1 MSSMYLLM
9 AGAGALLLMVML
21 GVVVLIAR
29 HLDGSNKAGKQDF
42 DAKLDELAGKVSQ
55 VARNRDTPRWLATTL
70 ASLGAGS
77 DEGRKNASQTGPSPE
92 ERKQIKNA
100 MTGLAIAGGVIMLV
114 VGILTGNG

>member
-1 MSSMYLLM
+1 MSSMYLLW
-9 AGAGALLLMVML
+9 AAAGALLLMVML

-29 HLDGSNKAGKQDF
+29 HLDGSNKTGKQDF
-42 DAKLDELAGKVSQ
+42 DAKLDELAGRVSQ
-55 VARNRDTPRWLATTL
+55 VARSRDTPRWLSTTL

-77 DEGRKNASQTGPSPE
+77 DDDRKNGSKAGPSPE

-114 VGILTGNG
+114 IGILTGNG